1 MRKRYDRKEADKRL
15 KRRMV
20 MNWVIMFVSAALIV
34 ICYYFL

>member
-20 MNWVIMFVSAALIV
+20 TNWVIMGVSAALII

>member
-15 KRRMV
+15 KRRMAI
-20 MNWVIMFVSAALIV
+20 NWVIMFVSAALIV

>member
-20 MNWVIMFVSAALIV
+20 INWVIMFVSAALIV
-34 ICYYFL
+34 ICYYYL

>member
-20 MNWVIMFVSAALIV
+20 MNWIIMGVSAVLII